1 MRRGQIAFLGVALAA
16 LGCAQATSSGAL
28 PMTPRPSEAARQ
40 PVVSASPPIAA
51 LPSSATPTAS
61 TVRRNWQPAAEMVDE
76 RQGFD
81 AVVLGSGAV
90 LAVGSD
96 LDCAPGGA
104 QPGSERAEAFDPGA
118 DAWSVVESLNK
129 PRKNP
134 ATVVLRNGSALVL
147 GGVNPDDV
155 PYSSTKVF
163 DDVARS
169 WGDGPLLEYARERP
183 VAATLDDGRV
193 LVVSEDGASDGVVT
207 AELADPALTEWA
219 PVRSPPSFVSVFD
232 LVALP
237 DGRALGLGTD
247 GRDSEPAPAALVY
260 DATADTWTEVEG
272 LARFAAAY
280 LALADG
286 TVLAIGGSGG
296 GELWGDTRA
305 AVQDVAS
312 FDPAT
317 GRWTPVASMSTAR
330 LAHQSTVLSDGR
342 VLVAGGTT
350 VEASSGEPLP
360 ISSTELY
367 DPSTDTWT
375 TVGDLKEPRYG
386 GLLVSL
392 RDGSALILGG
402 TGETDAG
409 VDLPFCPAPLTTVER
424 FWP

>member
-1 MRRGQIAFLGVALAA
+1 MRRGSLALLGVALAA
-16 LGCAQATSSGAL
+16 VGCAPATSSAA
-28 PMTPRPSEAARQ
+28 PPTTPLPSEAPTQ
-40 PVVSASPPIAA
+40 PAMTASPSTAA
-51 LPSSATPTAS
+51 LPSGATPTS
-61 TVRRNWQPAAEMVDE
+61 GTGRRSWQPAAEMIDE
-76 RQGFD
+76 RHGFD
-81 AVVLGSGAV
+81 AVVLGSGDV

-104 QPGSERAEAFDPGA
+104 QPGSERADAFDPGA

-169 WGDGPLLEYARERP
+169 WGDGPQLEYARERP
-183 VAATLDDGRV
+183 AAVTLDDGRV
-193 LVVSEDGASDGVVT
+193 LVVSEDGASDGVMT
-207 AELADPALTEWA
+207 AELSDPALTEWS

-247 GRDSEPAPAALVY
+247 GRDSDPAPAALVY

-272 LARFAAAY
+272 LARFGAAY

-305 AVQDVAS
+305 AVQDAAS

-330 LAHQSTVLSDGR
+330 FGHQSTVLTDGR
-342 VLVAGGTT
+342 VLVAGGIT
-350 VEASSGEPLP
+350 VEPSSGEPLP
-360 ISSTELY
+360 IGSTELY

-375 TVGDLKEPRYG
+375 TVGDLHEPRSA
-386 GLLVSL
+386 GLLVPL
-392 RDGSALILGG
+392 LDGSALILGG
-402 TGETDAG
+402 TAEVDAG
-409 VDLPFCPAPLTTVER
+409 VDVPFCPAPLLTVER

>member
-1 MRRGQIAFLGVALAA
+1 MRRGSLALLGVALAA
-16 LGCAQATSSGAL
+16 LGCAPATSSAAPPTTPHPSGA
-28 PMTPRPSEAARQ
+28 PNQ
-40 PVVSASPPIAA
+40 PVVTASPPIAA
-51 LPSSATPTAS
+51 LPSSVTPAAS
-61 TVRRNWQPAAEMVDE
+61 TIGGSWQPAAEMIDQ

-81 AVVLGSGAV
+81 AVLLGSGAV

-134 ATVVLRNGSALVL
+134 ATVVLRDGSALVL

-183 VAATLDDGRV
+183 VAVTLDDGRV

-207 AELADPALTEWA
+207 AELSDPAPTEWA
-219 PVRSPPSFVSVFD
+219 RVRSPPSFVSVFE

-247 GRDSEPAPAALVY
+247 GRDSDPAPAALVY

-272 LARFAAAY
+272 LARLGAAY

-330 LAHQSTVLSDGR
+330 FGHQSTVLTDGR
-342 VLVAGGTT
+342 VLVAGGMTFET
-350 VEASSGEPLP
+350 PSGEPLP

-375 TVGDLKEPRYG
+375 TVGDLHEPRYD
-386 GLLVSL
+386 GLLVPL

-402 TGETDAG
+402 TAEVDAG
-409 VDLPFCPAPLTTVER
+409 VDVPFCPARLTTVER